1 MSDRSDS
8 AAFSL
13 LDPKVQQWIWRS
25 KWTELRDIQEQSIP
39 LILKADRDVII
50 ASSTASG
57 KTEAAFLPIA
67 SSLVS
72 DPPAGLGALYV
83 SPLKALINDQFER
96 LELLFEEMNVPVHRW
111 HGDVSGSRKQVFFKN
126 PSGVLLITPE
136 SLEAMFVRRGSQ
148 LVKLFESI
156 RYVVV
161 DELHAFIGSERGRQ
175 LQSLLHRLEVGI
187 GRRIPRIAL
196 SATLGDMGLASS
208 FLRTEDADSVQ
219 TIVSTASNAEVK
231 LQIRGYRLM
240 PIGTQGGAHGEDDSR
255 LSGNG
260 PGDSAQIA
268 NDLFKALRGGRHL
281 VFANRRADV
290 ELYTHLLIQRCAQ
303 DGLPNEFFPHHGSL
317 DKTLREDAES
327 ALKAANR
334 PVTVIATTT
343 LELGIDVGSV
353 ETITQIGPPPSVAS
367 MRQRLGRSGRRGDAS
382 VMRIY
387 VQENEITPDT
397 PPHEQLR
404 VDLVQSIAMVNLLV
418 QKWYEPPSYGALH
431 LSTLVQQ
438 TLSAISQYGA
448 AQATQLW
455 HTLCQQGPFRGIS
468 QGLYAEFLR
477 CLGGNDL
484 IAQTHDHEIVLG
496 LTGER
501 LVNHYDFYTAFTVP
515 DEYRLVAGERTL
527 GTMPI
532 IQPVVEGMH
541 IIFAGRR
548 WSVISV
554 DAEHKV
560 IELKSSQSGRAP
572 RFGGAGAL
580 VHDQVREAM
589 FKIYQS
595 NDQPVFLD
603 SAAKDLLE
611 EGRSAFR
618 RFELA
623 NRKIVS
629 WGKDVI
635 LFPWIGDRSISTLI
649 VQLLASD
656 LHVSSEGIAILVTD
670 SSEHEV
676 RQHLQRIVSQDQ
688 PSAESLASTIPNKL
702 NQKHHG
708 WLNENLLSLDYA
720 SSYVDMDG
728 ARRAASNLL

>member
-8 AAFSL
+8 TAFSL

-148 LVKLFESI
+148 LVKLFESL

-231 LQIRGYRLM
+231 LQIRGYCLM

-260 PGDSAQIA
+260 PGDSVQIA
-268 NDLFKALRGGRHL
+268 DDLFKALRGGRHL

-303 DGLPNEFFPHHGSL
+303 EGLPNEFFPHHGSL
-317 DKTLREDAES
+317 DKTLR
-327 ALKAANR
+327 
-334 PVTVIATTT
+334 
-343 LELGIDVGSV
+343 
-353 ETITQIGPPPSVAS
+353 
-367 MRQRLGRSGRRGDAS
+367 
-382 VMRIY
+382 
-387 VQENEITPDT
+387 
-397 PPHEQLR
+397 
-404 VDLVQSIAMVNLLV
+404 
-418 QKWYEPPSYGALH
+418 
-431 LSTLVQQ
+431 
-438 TLSAISQYGA
+438 
-448 AQATQLW
+448 
-455 HTLCQQGPFRGIS
+455 
-468 QGLYAEFLR
+468 
-477 CLGGNDL
+477 
-484 IAQTHDHEIVLG
+484 
-496 LTGER
+496 
-501 LVNHYDFYTAFTVP
+501 
-515 DEYRLVAGERTL
+515 
-527 GTMPI
+527 
-532 IQPVVEGMH
+532 
-541 IIFAGRR
+541 
-548 WSVISV
+548 
-554 DAEHKV
+554 
-560 IELKSSQSGRAP
+560 
-572 RFGGAGAL
+572 
-580 VHDQVREAM
+580 
-589 FKIYQS
+589 
-595 NDQPVFLD
+595 
-603 SAAKDLLE
+603 
-611 EGRSAFR
+611 
-618 RFELA
+618 
-623 NRKIVS
+623 
-629 WGKDVI
+629 
-635 LFPWIGDRSISTLI
+635 
-649 VQLLASD
+649 
-656 LHVSSEGIAILVTD
+656 
-670 SSEHEV
+670 
-676 RQHLQRIVSQDQ
+676 
-688 PSAESLASTIPNKL
+688 
-702 NQKHHG
+702 
-708 WLNENLLSLDYA
+708 
-720 SSYVDMDG
+720 
-728 ARRAASNLL
+728 